1 MLPTRVTRGA
11 RQALVVVGV
20 GCAVAAPAIGE
31 AAADGPVV
39 LKSRLGD
46 LCLDGP
52 SDAWPT
58 QVVVNACNGSDFQR
72 WNVTGD
78 QRLESVAFPGK
89 CLTMPSETAFVSRLQ
104 PCWNSQRW
112 IVQPDGR
119 ITTVFGPCL
128 TVLGGPGPGTS
139 VAARICTG
147 GPEQGWDS
155 VSQ

>member
-1 MLPTRVTRGA
+1 MIPTRVTRGA

-20 GCAVAAPAIGE
+20 GCAVAMPTIGE
-31 AAADGPVV
+31 ATADGPVV

-72 WNVTGD
+72 WNITGD
-78 QRLESVAFPGK
+78 QKLESLAFPGK
-89 CLTMPSETAFVSRLQ
+89 CLTMPSDTAMVSRLQ

-112 IVQPDGR
+112 IIQPDVR

-128 TVLGGPGPGTS
+128 TVFGGLGAS
-139 VAARICTG
+139 VAARFCTG

>member
-1 MLPTRVTRGA
+1 MRPLRSTRNA
-11 RQALVVVGV
+11 RQVLVVIGAVLAA
-20 GCAVAAPAIGE
+20 AVAGLGVAT
-31 AAADGPVV
+31 ADGPVV

-58 QVVVNACNGSDFQR
+58 QVVVNPCNGSDFQR

-78 QRLESVAFPGK
+78 QRLESAAFPGK
-89 CLTMPSETAFVSRLQ
+89 CLAMPSDTAAVSRLQ
-104 PCWNSQRW
+104 SCWNSQHW

-128 TVLGGPGPGTS
+128 TVLGGPGAS

-155 VSQ
+155 AP

>member
-1 MLPTRVTRGA
+1 MLPIRMARGA

-20 GCAVAAPAIGE
+20 GCALATLTVGE
-31 AAADGPVV
+31 ATADGPIV
-39 LKSRLGD
+39 LKSQLGD
-46 LCLDGP
+46 LCLDAP

-58 QVVVNACNGSDFQR
+58 QVVVNPCNGSDFQR

-78 QRLESVAFPGK
+78 QKLESVAFPGK
-89 CLTMPSETAFVSRLQ
+89 CLTMPSSDAMVSRLQ
-104 PCWNSQRW
+104 ACWNSQHW

-119 ITTVFGPCL
+119 ITATFGPCL

-155 VSQ
+155 SP

>member
-1 MLPTRVTRGA
+1 MPAMHLTRHACKSLIVIAAVFAAALPST
-11 RQALVVVGV
+11 
-20 GCAVAAPAIGE
+20 GE
-31 AAADGPVV
+31 ASAEGPVTFR
-39 LKSRLGD
+39 SRLGD
-46 LCLDGP
+46 LCLDAP

-58 QVVVNACNGSDFQR
+58 QVVVNPCNGSDFQR

-78 QRLESVAFPGK
+78 QKLESVAFPGK
-89 CLTMPSETAFVSRLQ
+89 CLTMPSSDAMVSRLQ
-104 PCWNSQRW
+104 PCWTSQRW

-128 TVLGGPGPGTS
+128 TAFGGPGAS

-155 VSQ
+155 A